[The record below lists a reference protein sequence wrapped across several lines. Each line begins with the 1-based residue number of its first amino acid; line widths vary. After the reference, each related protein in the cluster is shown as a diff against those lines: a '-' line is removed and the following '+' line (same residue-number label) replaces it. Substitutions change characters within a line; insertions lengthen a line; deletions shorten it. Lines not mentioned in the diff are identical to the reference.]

1 MSDFPNIFNRVRP
14 LNTFIQ
20 LHGCISNEVKKY
32 RKRDLGLYRMI
43 IFEDGTH
50 AYTAHH
56 LDSLSIIELNSNSNI
71 LKIGDFKKG
80 GYCLFRAWV
89 DPTEWKKVDLEST
102 IKESYV
108 QSRCGNIND
117 IKKQIVICKELE
129 LNHKVYDRNCTLSII
144 WEDMDKNVRVYGK
157 DGEDNYALLKFNN
170 VLKWYQVTQKIGNTT
185 VLWPFYVLQIQD
197 YYIILNLKTLCFNLF
212 LSDKIIPTDMTFH
225 REFCYNL
232 KEKTCLCDYGE
243 HFWADNILYDAYL
256 REKVSLKEKICQNS
270 KLFDIYGRFIA
281 VGNGSYIN
289 MYQIMGKELKEVQYK
304 CKENTSS
311 GRVLLF
317 IYGYCCCPFFD
328 PISKKFIID
337 VENIRKAY
345 WEQVKRQGESSYDPW
360 DDYDLINDGLDGE
373 AEAYWGLLD

>member
-1 MSDFPNIFNRVRP
+1 MSDFPNIFSRVQP

-32 RKRDLGLYRMI
+32 KKRGSGLYRMI

-56 LDSLSIIELNSNSNI
+56 LDSLSIIELNSNSSI

-80 GYCLFRAWV
+80 GYCLFRTWV

-117 IKKQIVICKELE
+117 IKKQIVICKELG

-225 REFCYNL
+225 KEFCYNL

-289 MYQIMGKELKEVQYK
+289 MYQIMGNELKEVQYK

-311 GRVLLF
+311 ERVLLF

-345 WEQVKRQGESSYDPW
+345 REQVKRQRESSYDPW

-373 AEAYWGLLD
+373 AGAYWGLLD

>member
-1 MSDFPNIFNRVRP
+1 
-14 LNTFIQ
+14 
-20 LHGCISNEVKKY
+20 
-32 RKRDLGLYRMI
+32 
-43 IFEDGTH
+43 
-50 AYTAHH
+50 
-56 LDSLSIIELNSNSNI
+56 
-71 LKIGDFKKG
+71 
-80 GYCLFRAWV
+80 
-89 DPTEWKKVDLEST
+89 
-102 IKESYV
+102 
-108 QSRCGNIND
+108 
-117 IKKQIVICKELE
+117 
-129 LNHKVYDRNCTLSII
+129 
-144 WEDMDKNVRVYGK
+144 
-157 DGEDNYALLKFNN
+157 
-170 VLKWYQVTQKIGNTT
+170 
-185 VLWPFYVLQIQD
+185 
-197 YYIILNLKTLCFNLF
+197 
-212 LSDKIIPTDMTFH
+212 MTFH